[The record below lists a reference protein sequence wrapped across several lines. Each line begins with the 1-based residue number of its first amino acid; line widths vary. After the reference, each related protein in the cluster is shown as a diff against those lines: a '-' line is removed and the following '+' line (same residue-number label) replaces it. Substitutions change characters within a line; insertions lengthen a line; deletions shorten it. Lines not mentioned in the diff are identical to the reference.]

1 MPLRAERPALGLA
14 LCLALSFV
22 LSLALGLGSSAWA
35 ASSGAPA
42 GAAANAASIGTY
54 LSRDEIRAA
63 AAKLRADPNL
73 GGEKILRTLRW
84 NEVKEAKAAPTPDWL
99 TRLFDFLA
107 QSSSLLLWIV
117 GALCVAI
124 AVVWGIRVLRERIPA
139 AAAPEPEVVSLH
151 GLDIRPESLPE
162 NIGAAAL
169 ELLDAGQ
176 EREALSLLYRGALS
190 RAVHRH
196 GIAIAASATEGEA
209 LRAVNAALD
218 PPRAAYFAGLV
229 ALWQRTVYAGES
241 VMREPIARL
250 CRGFAESLEG
260 SAP

>member
-1 MPLRAERPALGLA
+1 MRSRAECLA
-14 LCLALSFV
+14 LCLVLCLV
-22 LSLALGLGSSAWA
+22 LSLALDLASGVWA
-35 ASSGAPA
+35 AT
-42 GAAANAASIGTY
+42 GAAASAPADAAAIGTY

-73 GGEKILRTLRW
+73 GGENTLRTLRW
-84 NEVKEAKAAPTPDWL
+84 NQVNEAKAGPTSRWL
-99 TRLFDFLA
+99 TQVFDFLA
-107 QSSSLLLWIV
+107 QSSSLIVWIA

-124 AVVWGIRVLRERIPA
+124 AVVWGIRMLRKRAPA
-139 AAAPEPEVVSLH
+139 TATPELEVASLH

-169 ELLDAGQ
+169 ELLEAGR

-196 GIAIAASATEGEA
+196 GIAIGAAATEGEA
-209 LRAVNAALD
+209 LRAVNATLD
-218 PPRAAYFAGLV
+218 PPRAAYFTDLV

-241 VMREPIARL
+241 VSAKPIARL

>member
-1 MPLRAERPALGLA
+1 VRLRAE
-14 LCLALSFV
+14 CLALVLCLS
-22 LSLALGLGSSAWA
+22 LSLALGLASGAWA
-35 ASSGAPA
+35 AGSGAPA
-42 GAAANAASIGTY
+42 SAAANAASIGTY

-73 GGEKILRTLRW
+73 GGEKSLRTLRW
-84 NEVKEAKAAPTPDWL
+84 NETQEAKAAPAPRWL
-99 TRLFDFLA
+99 TQLFDFLA

-124 AVVWGIRVLRERIPA
+124 AVVWGIRVLRERVPA
-139 AAAPEPEVVSLH
+139 AATPEPEVTSLH

-169 ELLDAGQ
+169 ELLEAGRD
-176 EREALSLLYRGALS
+176 REALSLLYRGALS
-190 RAVHRH
+190 RAVHRY

-241 VMREPIARL
+241 VMREPVARL

-260 SAP
+260 STP

>member
-1 MPLRAERPALGLA
+1 MRLRAERPAARLAPCLAACLTLGLA
-14 LCLALSFV
+14 S
-22 LSLALGLGSSAWA
+22 GAWA
-35 ASSGAPA
+35 AVS
-42 GAAANAASIGTY
+42 GAAADAAPVGTY
-54 LSRDEIRAA
+54 LSRDEIRSAA
-63 AAKLRADPNL
+63 VKLRADPNL
-73 GGEKILRTLRW
+73 GGERTLRTLRW
-84 NEVKEAKAAPTPDWL
+84 NQPKQAKAAQTPQWL
-99 TRLFDFLA
+99 TGLFDFLA
-107 QSSSLLLWIV
+107 QSSSLLLWIA
-117 GALCVAI
+117 GALGAAI
-124 AVVWGIRVLRERIPA
+124 AVVWGVRMLRERAPA
-139 AAAPEPEVVSLH
+139 AAIPQHGVESLH

-169 ELLDAGQ
+169 ELLEAGR

-218 PPRAAYFAGLV
+218 PPRAAYFADLV

-241 VMREPIARL
+241 VVRDPIARL

-260 SAP
+260 AAP